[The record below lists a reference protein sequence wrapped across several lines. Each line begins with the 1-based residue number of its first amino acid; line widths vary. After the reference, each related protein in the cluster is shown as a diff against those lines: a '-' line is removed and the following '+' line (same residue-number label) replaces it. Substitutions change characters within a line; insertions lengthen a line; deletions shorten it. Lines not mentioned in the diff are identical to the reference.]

1 MFKSKKSI
9 KEYIG
14 EVLVGST
21 QEHALAFVSH
31 LRSSDMTIRRFT
43 YHGKDTLHW
52 EVKFQGE
59 LVCYILLDAENSD
72 WTMMPDNSATSR
84 FSEYPIDNVM
94 KETAWQN
101 LNICN
106 NGRCGG
112 CKQGTGNPTMVFG
125 KEIEHVCG
133 MAYNF
138 TNPDAK
144 ALQLAIK
151 MMDVRKSDIAQ
162 KV

>member
-9 KEYIG
+9 EEYIS
-14 EVLVGST
+14 EVLADSQ
-21 QEHALAFVSH
+21 QEQALSFVSH
-31 LRSSDMTIRRFT
+31 LRASDIEIKRFT

-52 EVKFQGE
+52 QVKYKGE
-59 LVCYILLDAENSD
+59 LVCYILLDAEKSS
-72 WTMMPDNSATSR
+72 WTVMPDNSATSR
-84 FSEYPIDNVM
+84 FADYPIDDAM

-101 LNICN
+101 LNICMD
-106 NGRCGG
+106 GQCGG
-112 CKQGTGNPTMVFG
+112 CAHGTGTPKMVFG
-125 KEIEHVCG
+125 KEIAHVCG

-151 MMDVRKSDIAQ
+151 MMDVRKGDIAKQ
-162 KV
+162 V